1 MKKTKILLIP
11 AAAVGLTLAIGG
23 IYLAQASSAADFN
36 TVNGILYTYNGS
48 DTSVVIPEGVK
59 EIHEDAFRDNPFL
72 EQVSIPSTVET
83 IGAGAFEGC
92 TELRSV
98 TIPDSVEVL
107 EDAAFMGCSS
117 LRSVSIGSGVR
128 EMGNGVFGDCDSLS
142 AVHVSS
148 TNQNLIA
155 NGHALYN
162 AGMTKLYQY
171 CAGSPSGA
179 YTVPGTVTQ
188 ICPNAFWGCDGLQV
202 ITVPGIPEISEYAFA
217 NCEGLMSVTMQVPT
231 NRIGLKAFSGC
242 DNLVQAIVPDSVR
255 EIHES
260 AFDGC
265 PEDLHLV
272 CSTSGKA
279 AAFAEEHEYLTSE
292 TPVYTIRIEEDL
304 EDVRQA
310 DYEAEWID
318 GEGDGGSVS
327 ATENPSGTDDMI
339 YTEPMAEANT
349 EQHDGLR
356 VTYDGVVLGNAPV
369 VSDRAYIMV
378 DQFNVIDA
386 SQTSPTVS
394 ASTSAESQSNVDDG
408 KMISDHAH
416 YLDLT
421 LTQYTFPETLKMIGD
436 FAFARSG
443 ITKADLPKGLTYIGE
458 GAFYHCD
465 SLSEVSIPSTVT
477 AIGKN
482 AFNYTPWYQAW
493 ENNADASDF
502 LIVGD
507 GVLIG
512 YKGSEKSPALPA
524 GVKHV
529 ADGVFE

>member
-1 MKKTKILLIP
+1 MKKMKLFLLP
-11 AAAVGLTLAIGG
+11 VAAVTLTLAIGG
-23 IYLAQASSAADFN
+23 IYLAHASSAADFN
-36 TVNGILYTYNGS
+36 TVNGVLYTYNGT
-48 DTSVVIPEGVK
+48 DASVVIPNGVK
-59 EIHEDAFRDNPFL
+59 EIHKDAFKGNTVV
-72 EQVSIPSTVET
+72 EQVSIPATVEC
-83 IGAGAFEGC
+83 IGAGAFESC

-98 TIPDSVEVL
+98 SIPDSVEVL

-117 LRSVSIGSGVR
+117 LRSVNIGSGVR

-142 AVHVSS
+142 SIQVSS
-148 TNQNLIA
+148 INQNLIA

-179 YTVPGTVTQ
+179 YTVPGTVTK
-188 ICPNAFWGCDGLQV
+188 ICPNAFWGCDELKV
-202 ITVPGIPEISEYAFA
+202 VTIPGIAEISEYAFA
-217 NCEGLMSVTMQVPT
+217 DCKGLMSVTMQIPT

-242 DNLVQAIVPDSVR
+242 ENLVQAIVPNSVR
-255 EIHES
+255 EIHET

-265 PEDLHLV
+265 PADLHLV
-272 CSTSGKA
+272 CSTTSKA
-279 AAFAEEHEYLTSE
+279 YDYAQEREYLTSE
-292 TPVYTIRIEEDL
+292 VPVYTIRIEEDE
-304 EDVRQA
+304 EDALRAEQ
-310 DYEAEWID
+310 EAERI
-318 GEGDGGSVS
+318 GGDGYAEDESDTGTYTDADGVQYADPVS
-327 ATENPSGTDDMI
+327 N
-339 YTEPMAEANT
+339 ANG

-378 DQFNVIDA
+378 DNFTVVDA
-386 SQTSPTVS
+386 SQTAAPTT
-394 ASTSAESQSNVDDG
+394 APAPEATSAVSDDG
-408 KMISDHAH
+408 KLISDHAH

-421 LTQYTFPETLKMIGD
+421 LTQFTFPGTLKMIGD

-465 SLSEVSIPSTVT
+465 SLSDVTIPSTVT
-477 AIGKN
+477 FIGKN

-493 ENNADASDF
+493 EKDANASDF

-512 YKGSEKSPALPA
+512 YKGSENAPALPA

>member
-1 MKKTKILLIP
+1 MKKAKILLLP

-23 IYLAQASSAADFN
+23 IYLAHASSAADFN
-36 TVNGILYTYNGS
+36 TVKGVLYSYNGS
-48 DTSVVIPEGVK
+48 DASVVIPEGVK
-59 EIHEDAFRDNPFL
+59 EIHKDAFRDNVFL

-83 IGAGAFEGC
+83 IGPGAFEGC
-92 TELRSV
+92 SALRSV

-117 LRSVSIGSGVR
+117 LRSVNIGSGVR

-142 AVHVSS
+142 YINVSS
-148 TNQNLIA
+148 SNQNLIA

-179 YTVPGTVTQ
+179 YTVPGNVEK
-188 ICPNAFWGCDGLQV
+188 ICPNAFWGCDELKV
-202 ITVPGIPEISEYAFA
+202 VTIPGIPEISEYAFA
-217 NCEGLMSVTMQVPT
+217 DCKGLMSVTMQVPT
-231 NRIGLKAFSGC
+231 NRIALKAFSGC
-242 DNLVQAIVPDSVR
+242 SNLVQAIVPDSVR
-255 EIHES
+255 DIHET

-265 PEDLHLV
+265 PADLHIV
-272 CSTSGKA
+272 CSTTCEA
-279 AAFAEEHEYLTSE
+279 ADFAEKHEYLTSE
-292 TPVYTIRIEEDL
+292 TPVYTIRIEEDETEAL
-304 EDVRQA
+304 RAEYQA
-310 DYEAEWID
+310 ALMNGD
-318 GEGDGGSVS
+318 EGDAYGNEAGISYD
-327 ATENPSGTDDMI
+327 ADGTQAAETYTDASG
-339 YTEPMAEANT
+339 

-378 DQFNVIDA
+378 DNFQVVDA
-386 SQTSPTVS
+386 SQSAAPTPTETQK
-394 ASTSAESQSNVDDG
+394 AADDG
-408 KMISDHAH
+408 KLISDHAH

-421 LTQYTFPETLKMIGD
+421 LTEFTFPKTLKMIGD

-443 ITKADLPKGLTYIGE
+443 IVSADLPEGLTYIGE

-465 SLSEVSIPSTVT
+465 SLSEVTIPSTVT
-477 AIGKN
+477 SIGKN

-493 ENNADASDF
+493 ENNANASDF

-512 YKGSEKSPALPA
+512 YKGRERTPALPA

>member
-1 MKKTKILLIP
+1 MKKAKILLLP
-11 AAAVGLTLAIGG
+11 AATVGLTLAIGG

-48 DTSVVIPEGVK
+48 DSSVVIPNGVK

-72 EQVSIPSTVET
+72 EQVTIPATVET

-98 TIPDSVEVL
+98 SIPDSVEVL

-117 LRSVSIGSGVR
+117 LKTVSIGSGVR

-142 AVHVSS
+142 YINVNGS
-148 TNQNLIA
+148 NQNLIS

-179 YTVPGTVTQ
+179 YTVPGTVEQ
-188 ICPNAFWGCDGLQV
+188 ICPNAFWGCDSLQV
-202 ITVPGIPEISEYAFA
+202 VTIPGIPEISEYAFA
-217 NCEGLMSVTMQVPT
+217 NCTGLMSVTMQVPT
-231 NRIGLKAFSGC
+231 NRIALKAFSGC
-242 DNLVQAIVPDSVR
+242 GNLVQAIVPDSVR
-255 EIHES
+255 EIHET

-265 PEDLHLV
+265 PDDLHLV
-272 CSTSGKA
+272 CSKTCKA
-279 AAFAEEHEYLTSE
+279 AEFAEKYEYLTSE
-292 TPVYTIRIEEDL
+292 TPVYTIRIEEDID
-304 EDVRQA
+304 DVRRA
-310 DYEAEWID
+310 EYEAGLTD
-318 GEGDGGSVS
+318 GDHNGESGYADGITYS
-327 ATENPSGTDDMI
+327 ADGIQYASPTS
-339 YTEPMAEANT
+339 EADQ

-378 DQFNVIDA
+378 DGFNVVDA
-386 SQTSPTVS
+386 SQSVAPTPTATPS
-394 ASTSAESQSNVDDG
+394 AAPVDDG
-408 KMISDHAH
+408 KLISDHAH

-421 LTQYTFPETLKMIGD
+421 LTQYTFPTTLKMIGD
-436 FAFARSG
+436 FAFSRSG
-443 ITKADLPKGLTYIGE
+443 ITRADLPKGLTYIGE

-477 AIGKN
+477 SIGKN
-482 AFNYTPWYQAW
+482 AFDYTPWYQAW

>member
-1 MKKTKILLIP
+1 MKKMKLLLLP
-11 AAAVGLTLAIGG
+11 AAAVTLTLAIGG
-23 IYLAQASSAADFN
+23 IYLAHASSTADFN
-36 TVNGILYTYNGS
+36 TVNGVLYTYNGT
-48 DTSVVIPEGVK
+48 DASVVIPTGVK
-59 EIHEDAFRDNPFL
+59 EIHKDAFKENTIL
-72 EQVSIPSTVET
+72 EQVSIPSTVES

-98 TIPDSVEVL
+98 SIPDSVETID
-107 EDAAFMGCSS
+107 DAAFMGCAS
-117 LRSVSIGSGVR
+117 LRSVNIGSGVR
-128 EMGNGVFGDCDSLS
+128 ELGNGVFGDCDSLS
-142 AVHVSS
+142 AIQVSS

-202 ITVPGIPEISEYAFA
+202 VTVPGIPEISEYAFA
-217 NCEGLMSVTMQVPT
+217 NCKGLMSVTMQVPT

-242 DNLVQAIVPDSVR
+242 GNLVQAIVPDSVR

-310 DYEAEWID
+310 DYEAE
-318 GEGDGGSVS
+318 GEGGSVL
-327 ATENPSGTDDMI
+327 ATENPSGTDGMI
-339 YTEPMAEANT
+339 YTEPMAEANG

-378 DQFNVIDA
+378 DNFNVVDA
-386 SQTSPTVS
+386 SQSSTVS
-394 ASTSAESQSNVDDG
+394 PSTSAEIQSNVDDG

-443 ITKADLPKGLTYIGE
+443 ITRADLPKGLTYIGE

-477 AIGKN
+477 SIGKN

-493 ENNADASDF
+493 ENNVDASDF

>member
-1 MKKTKILLIP
+1 MKKVKLLLLP
-11 AAAVGLTLAIGG
+11 AAAAGLTLAIGG

-36 TVNGILYTYNGS
+36 TVNGILYTYNGT
-48 DTSVVIPEGVK
+48 DTSVVIPNGVK
-59 EIHEDAFRDNPFL
+59 EIHDDAFRENPFL
-72 EQVSIPSTVET
+72 EQVAIPSTVEN
-83 IGAGAFEGC
+83 IGTGAFEGC
-92 TELRSV
+92 TKLSSV

-142 AVHVSS
+142 AVYVSS

-179 YTVPGTVTQ
+179 YTVPGTVTE

-202 ITVPGIPEISEYAFA
+202 VTIPGISEITEYAFA
-217 NCEGLMSVTMQVPT
+217 NCKGLMSVTMQIPT

-242 DNLVQAIVPDSVR
+242 GNLVQAIVPESVR

-265 PEDLHLV
+265 PADLHLV
-272 CSTSGKA
+272 CSTTGKA
-279 AAFAEEHEYLTSE
+279 AEFAEEHEYLTSE

-304 EDVRQA
+304 EDVRRA
-310 DYEAEWID
+310 AYEAAQ
-318 GEGDGGSVS
+318 DGGEAAAYTDESIYGIDTGANTAIVS
-327 ATENPSGTDDMI
+327 
-339 YTEPMAEANT
+339 EANG

-378 DQFNVIDA
+378 DNFNVVDA
-386 SQTSPTVS
+386 SQSSPTVS
-394 ASTSAESQSNVDDG
+394 ASPSAETQPNTDEG
-408 KMISDHAH
+408 KLISDHAH

-421 LTQYTFPETLKMIGD
+421 LTQYTFPDTLKMIGD

-443 ITKADLPKGLTYIGE
+443 ITRADLPGGLTYIGE

-512 YKGSEKSPALPA
+512 YKGDEDQPALPA